1 MNRFGQIFLVFLSH
15 SVELTE
21 QLLDGAQSF
30 LKSLVPHLVKKFLA
44 FYWKGRFIRGFTTA
58 RLLSLSWARW
68 IQSTPCEIIS
78 FRSIPMLSS
87 HLLPGLPNVFKY
99 TITIIRQLFVI
110 IWRI

>member
-44 FYWKGRFIRGFTTA
+44 FY
-58 RLLSLSWARW
+58 
-68 IQSTPCEIIS
+68 
-78 FRSIPMLSS
+78 
-87 HLLPGLPNVFKY
+87 
-99 TITIIRQLFVI
+99 
-110 IWRI
+110 